1 MASLMPT
8 SHIKRQASRS
18 LEERVLQDQLDF
30 ADDTVQS
37 HSKSKGIVRKSSS
50 GQLLF
55 LEALGVDAESPA
67 NPTFQNRKVL
77 KVKGSS
83 LNKMDSNGSQ
93 TIGDADMLITPQRSS
108 SNNSLSG
115 NLNLSLGQNSFI
127 GLDVDGVDGTGAERT
142 NEANDDGDD
151 FLSNL
156 DSAFEA
162 LENYQGHDE
171 AGNLSKRS
179 SIESLNLTNSSY
191 RSISNSSNGRDDSER
206 PLPRT
211 FSNSSSVNGG
221 MGVFRQDSLEVMG
234 LDAEDVEAFGDKSNR
249 SSSYSWGEHG
259 DQLYVSMMDDDEL
272 LEKEFQ
278 KTSAIVVNSEL
289 SDNFGNLMNTTP
301 DPSPRNRDSTRRRS
315 FTEQIKE
322 TVGKT
327 VSNLF
332 GTKNKGKAKSS
343 RGSNSRKN
351 AKPRK
356 GRKKLVSKTSAE
368 VKRIHTEAQQKHRDQ
383 NAAKLERLK
392 AAIKMTVDFDGKYK
406 TKLGRMTE
414 IDFYTAVIGIANDE
428 TDKEVVRRILKK
440 REEHAKRSEN
450 QEKKQR
456 IGSNAYGISRNK
468 LVELQK
474 LFVKSLSK
482 SQKRAH

>member
-55 LEALGVDAESPA
+55 VEALGVDKESPI

-301 DPSPRNRDSTRRRS
+301 DPSPRNQDATRRRS

-327 VSNLF
+327 VNSLF
-332 GTKNKGKAKSS
+332 GNKNKGKAKTS
-343 RGSNSRKN
+343 RGSNSNKN
-351 AKPRK
+351 SKSKR
-356 GRKKLVSKTSAE
+356 GRKKISVENKCRGEKDSY
-368 VKRIHTEAQQKHRDQ
+368 RG
-383 NAAKLERLK
+383 AAK
-392 AAIKMTVDFDGKYK
+392 A
-406 TKLGRMTE
+406 
-414 IDFYTAVIGIANDE
+414 
-428 TDKEVVRRILKK
+428 
-440 REEHAKRSEN
+440 S
-450 QEKKQR
+450 
-456 IGSNAYGISRNK
+456 
-468 LVELQK
+468 
-474 LFVKSLSK
+474 
-482 SQKRAH
+482 